1 MHRKNV
7 NKLIHLFLL
16 ALFLSYYGSITF
28 FSHYHVV
35 NGVTIVHSHFF
46 CGNSNSDGG
55 ADHTHTA
62 KELTLIAHL
71 SSFITLV
78 SVALAIVTPHLIHKV
93 HHYISNQAKE
103 PDKQTFTLSLLRAP
117 PFAA

>member
-1 MHRKNV
+1 MHGKNIH
-7 NKLIHLFLL
+7 KFIHLFLL

-46 CGNSNSDGG
+46 CGNSDSDGG

-62 KELTLIAHL
+62 KEFTLIAHL
-71 SSFITLV
+71 GNFITMV
-78 SVALAIVTPHLIHKV
+78 GVALAIVTPHLVHKV
-93 HHYISNQAKE
+93 HHYISRQAQK
-103 PDKQTFTLSLLRAP
+103 PDKQTLTLSLLRAP
-117 PFAA
+117 PFAV

>member
-1 MHRKNV
+1 MHGKNI
-7 NKLIHLFLL
+7 NKFIPLFLL

-46 CGNSNSDGG
+46 CGNSDSDGG
-55 ADHTHTA
+55 TDHTHTA

-71 SSFITLV
+71 GNFITRV
-78 SVALAIVTPHLIHKV
+78 SVALAIVTLHLVHKV
-93 HHYISNQAKE
+93 HHYISKQVQK

-117 PFAA
+117 PFAV

>member
-7 NKLIHLFLL
+7 NKFIHLFLL

-46 CGNSNSDGG
+46 CGNSDSDGG
-55 ADHTHTA
+55 AAHTHTA

-71 SSFITLV
+71 SNFITLV
-78 SVALAIVTPHLIHKV
+78 SVALAIVIPHLIHKV

-117 PFAA
+117 PFAV

>member
-1 MHRKNV
+1 MRRENV

-46 CGNSNSDGG
+46 CGGSDSDGN
-55 ADHTHTA
+55 ANHTHTT
-62 KELTLIAHL
+62 KELTLIAQL
-71 SSFITLV
+71 SNFITLV
-78 SVALAIVTPHLIHKV
+78 SVALAISIPFFVAKR
-93 HHYISNQAKE
+93 HYHVKSRVEA
-103 PDKQTFTLSLLRAP
+103 PDRQTFTLSLLRAP
-117 PFAA
+117 LIYA